1 MRFSAQTEPADKK
14 AGGGYSMQA
23 RERTTLTG
31 QMLPDTSC
39 GPATV
44 WRCAVGLA
52 VVIVIALQGTYQPMR
67 DAPLTAALDDARA
80 AASRKELLDEARA
93 AAHRKELFDARRV
106 HFQRVGASPVNRSA

>member
-14 AGGGYSMQA
+14 AEGGYSMQA

-39 GPATV
+39 GPSTV

-80 AASRKELLDEARA
+80 AA
-93 AAHRKELFDARRV
+93 HRKELFDARRV
-106 HFQRVGASPVNRSA
+106 HFQRVGASPVNRGA